1 MMNGGPPPQ
10 STGRIQLFVLDGAN
24 AGELVSSLHSLHGI
38 FPKTNPES
46 RQADRP
52 EQKGGGGWDDVPTVV
67 DSQG

>member
-1 MMNGGPPPQ
+1 M
-10 STGRIQLFVLDGAN
+10 FVLDGAN